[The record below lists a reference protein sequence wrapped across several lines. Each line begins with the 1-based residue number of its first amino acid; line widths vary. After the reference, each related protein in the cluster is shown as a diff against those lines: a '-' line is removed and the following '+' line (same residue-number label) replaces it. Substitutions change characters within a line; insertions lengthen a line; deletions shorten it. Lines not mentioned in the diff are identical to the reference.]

1 MRATQDFNYKVALAS
16 GLKSLQGGR
25 LRQAEEQFRYL
36 VSKFPG
42 QDGGYR
48 GLAKVLIELEDRPGA
63 VAILRDG
70 ASALAKAGGRDAA
83 IAMLRDALALDP
95 LDHGA
100 HRRLAAA
107 LSLAGDLESAVN
119 EVERYVDGQLV
130 IGNTDHAKQEIAY
143 ALERL
148 GDHPRLRDLAQRN
161 GVVRE
166 RPADAGP
173 GSEPF
178 AGPSAE
184 AGGNGAALE
193 RPATFEDLA
202 PLDRERHAQ
211 PEPEREPQPEE
222 RPDPATAEE
231 RAAALIARR
240 DPRAAAVALEA
251 AEWHLLEGRT
261 NAASDLLLQLI
272 SSEIATHEAQ
282 LLLVDIVKASGRR
295 DLAKSKVELLAR
307 TLRLEGNEKLAGEV
321 DRLAEAG

>member
-1 MRATQDFNYKVALAS
+1 MRAAQDFNYKVALAS

-36 VSKFPG
+36 VAKFPG

-63 VAILRDG
+63 VTFLREG
-70 ASALAKAGGRDAA
+70 ASALAKAGNRDAA

-107 LSLAGDLESAVN
+107 LSLAGDVDGAVS
-119 EVERYVDGQLV
+119 EVHRYVDGQLV
-130 IGNTDHAKQEIAY
+130 IGNVDHAKQEIAY
-143 ALERL
+143 ALERF
-148 GDHPRLRDLAQRN
+148 GDHPRLVDLAQRN
-161 GVVRE
+161 GVGQV
-166 RPADAGP
+166 
-173 GSEPF
+173 
-178 AGPSAE
+178 AE
-184 AGGNGAALE
+184 QAVAGNGSGATGLE
-193 RPATFEDLA
+193 RPETFAELEGA
-202 PLDRERHAQ
+202 ES
-211 PEPEREPQPEE
+211 QPEE
-222 RPDPATAEE
+222 PQDPATAEE

-261 NAASDLLLQLI
+261 AAASDLLLQLI
-272 SSEIATHEAQ
+272 SSNIAAHEAQ

-295 DLAKSKVELLAR
+295 DFAKAKVELLAR

-321 DRLAEAG
+321 DRLTEAG